1 MEAKVPNGDS
11 IPQSGPM
18 TKSYPSSVALTVT
31 DPKTGKE
38 TFRWFPV
45 KSPEHEAQLREYVRK
60 QREAI
65 AAMKHRVYSAL
76 LLDDFIKYRR
86 RDDGDQRPVDGKGL
100 EADKVVGT

>member
-1 MEAKVPNGDS
+1 MS
-11 IPQSGPM
+11 
-18 TKSYPSSVALTVT
+18 KSYPSSIALTVM

-45 KSPEHEAQLREYVRK
+45 KSPEHEAQLREFVRK

-76 LLDDFIKYRR
+76 LLEDFVKYKR
-86 RDDGDQRPVDGKGL
+86 RDDGDQRPVDAEGVQQ
-100 EADKVVGT
+100 DKVIGT

>member
-1 MEAKVPNGDS
+1 V
-11 IPQSGPM
+11 

-45 KSPEHEAQLREYVRK
+45 KSAEDEARIREYVAK

-76 LLDDFIKYRR
+76 LLDDFIKYKR
-86 RDDGDQRPVDGKGL
+86 RDDGEGTVDAKGV
-100 EADKVVGT
+100 E